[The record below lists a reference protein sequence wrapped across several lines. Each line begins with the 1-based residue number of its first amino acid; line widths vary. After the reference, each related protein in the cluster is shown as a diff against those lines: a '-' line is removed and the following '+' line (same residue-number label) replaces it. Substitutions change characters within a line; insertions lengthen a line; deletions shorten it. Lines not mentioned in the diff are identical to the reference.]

1 MVFSA
6 LAPAALA
13 VGVPGRS
20 TPRDHGVVRV
30 NYIRPSHKRRVFSSS
45 ASSCTAVPSR
55 RVGVGVGMSHGRA
68 LVGTSTT
75 RIVRLAAI
83 SSDGAG
89 DFQSGESDDSLN
101 KRNASSDSP
110 IKFAGAPMDPGS
122 SHGQMLAHVL
132 SNETHLFAAAVEATL
147 DKLTEEIDS
156 EEQREGA
163 VDVEGGAGDGAKK
176 DASSGLVLFK
186 RIQQM
191 RQIERRNAVQDV
203 MYASILQKFR
213 TLEVDMLPP
222 IDDAA
227 LPLKGVDLTQL
238 TNGAHSV
245 EALGMVKEHLMGM
258 LGPQASS
265 AFSNTLIR
273 TSKLQAAQ
281 MYAASIMFGY
291 FLRKADRRF
300 SLDRA
305 MGTVPP
311 TPADSA
317 KNLEALFAGASAMDS
332 MDEVDA
338 AGFKPG
344 GGEFPGMFGGETG
357 RTDGAKRPET
367 STYLRFPRPGTLFA
381 HTRPAKGRL
390 LPLPIVRP

>member
-1 MVFSA
+1 
-6 LAPAALA
+6 
-13 VGVPGRS
+13 
-20 TPRDHGVVRV
+20 
-30 NYIRPSHKRRVFSSS
+30 
-45 ASSCTAVPSR
+45 
-55 RVGVGVGMSHGRA
+55 
-68 LVGTSTT
+68 
-75 RIVRLAAI
+75 VRLAAI

-305 MGTVPP
+305 MGTVP
-311 TPADSA
+311 
-317 KNLEALFAGASAMDS
+317 SAMDS

-338 AGFKPG
+338 AGFNPG

>member
-1 MVFSA
+1 MVFAA

-163 VDVEGGAGDGAKK
+163 VDVEGGAGDGARATAAAERSAGAGAAA
-176 DASSGLVLFK
+176 ASARRHPAAPGAA
-186 RIQQM
+186 RRRH
-191 RQIERRNAVQDV
+191 RQRRRN
-203 MYASILQKFR
+203 
-213 TLEVDMLPP
+213 
-222 IDDAA
+222 
-227 LPLKGVDLTQL
+227 
-238 TNGAHSV
+238 
-245 EALGMVKEHLMGM
+245 
-258 LGPQASS
+258 
-265 AFSNTLIR
+265 
-273 TSKLQAAQ
+273 
-281 MYAASIMFGY
+281 
-291 FLRKADRRF
+291 RR
-300 SLDRA
+300 R
-305 MGTVPP
+305 
-311 TPADSA
+311 
-317 KNLEALFAGASAMDS
+317 
-332 MDEVDA
+332 
-338 AGFKPG
+338 
-344 GGEFPGMFGGETG
+344 
-357 RTDGAKRPET
+357 RR
-367 STYLRFPRPGTLFA
+367 
-381 HTRPAKGRL
+381 RPARAAAAAAAA
-390 LPLPIVRP
+390 PLAPAAPAAPAWPHQATALIHMSQSTRTTHTA